1 MSPAASVCANHP
13 ERPGR
18 ALCMDCRKVVCGE
31 CATEWDG
38 VNYCAACLVRRRA
51 RQRDHRRGPGVIA
64 LVLASALL
72 LVAAARLSVWAGVF
86 AASLR

>member
-1 MSPAASVCANHP
+1 MSAAASVCAHHP
-13 ERPGR
+13 DRPGR

-31 CATEWDG
+31 CATQWDG
-38 VNYCAACLVRRRA
+38 VNYCASCLARRRA
-51 RQRDHRRGPGVIA
+51 RPRAGRRAPGVIA
-64 LVLASALL
+64 LAVASALL